1 MKFNSMDDIA
11 AAFVEATTIETGA
24 LFVQG
29 QIILEAANEGWDID
43 ETCAYCAVQVKRSK
57 RTAYRRYSVAR
68 TFGKPHPALPFEHHA
83 ICSDLVDYRSKDAAL
98 IARQQENARE
108 WLQRAVTEDMS
119 TRALEAAI
127 RAAGGRV
134 DVKPTVYVDGLTA
147 RLNGCLEGE
156 YGGYAVELMFEDVF
170 DLPPDG
176 TPVKVYL
183 VQALAETTEAGA

>member
-29 QIILEAANEGWDID
+29 QVILEAANEGWDID

-68 TFGKPHPALPFEHHA
+68 TFGKPHPATNWEQHA
-83 ICSDLVDYRSKDAAL
+83 LCADLVDYRSKDAAL
-98 IARQQENARE
+98 IAQQQTSAWA
-108 WLQRAVTEDMS
+108 WLQRAVAEDMS

-134 DVKPTVYVDGLTA
+134 DVKPTVYADGAWAMVVEDQGEHYL
-147 RLNGCLEGE
+147 RLYILDADFDPKELKPGLEINI
-156 YGGYAVELMFEDVF
+156 
-170 DLPPDG
+170 
-176 TPVKVYL
+176 TL
-183 VQALAETTEAGA
+183 VQALTESEAA

>member
-29 QIILEAANEGWDID
+29 QVILEAANEGWDID

-68 TFGKPHPALPFEHHA
+68 TFGKPHPATNWEQHA
-83 ICSDLVDYRSKDAAL
+83 LCADLVDYRSKDAAL
-98 IARQQENARE
+98 IAKQQTAAWE
-108 WLQRAVTEDMS
+108 WLQRAVTEDLS
-119 TRALEAAI
+119 TRALDAAI

-134 DVKPTVYVDGLTA
+134 DVKPTVWLDGQECAVTLCRGFSDGLS
-147 RLNGCLEGE
+147 EIH
-156 YGGYAVELMFEDVF
+156 LMF
-170 DLPPDG
+170 DG
-176 TPVKVYL
+176 SVSIPTGKGFHVTI
-183 VQALAETTEAGA
+183 VQALTETEAA